1 MKKLILNTAKKIA
14 SKELGLS
21 KKDRIVITGGDV
33 WTPIVREND
42 RICDFFYKIIYKGV
56 SCLYDVMRPV
66 CVFMFQIV
74 CHCFYFKISIFIK
87 NILTNKKKRCI
98 IIS

>member
-1 MKKLILNTAKKIA
+1 MNTAKKIA

-21 KKDRIVITGGDV
+21 KKDCLVITGGDV
-33 WTPIVREND
+33 WTPSVREND
-42 RICDFFYKIIYKGV
+42 RRCDFFLYKGV
-56 SCLYDVMRPV
+56 SCLYDEIRPV

-74 CHCFYFKISIFIK
+74 FQCFYFKISFFIR

-98 IIS
+98 IIP

>member
-1 MKKLILNTAKKIA
+1 MNTAKKIA

-42 RICDFFYKIIYKGV
+42 RICDFFLYKCV
-56 SCLYDVMRPV
+56 SCLYDEMRPV
-66 CVFMFQIV
+66 CVFMF
-74 CHCFYFKISIFIK
+74 
-87 NILTNKKKRCI
+87 
-98 IIS
+98 

>member
-1 MKKLILNTAKKIA
+1 MNTAKKIA

-21 KKDRIVITGGDV
+21 IKDRIVITGGDV
-33 WTPIVREND
+33 WTPSVREND
-42 RICDFFYKIIYKGV
+42 RRCDFFFLIIYKGV
-56 SCLYDVMRPV
+56 SYLNDVMRPV

-74 CHCFYFKISIFIK
+74 CQCFYFKISFFIR